1 MEELDDEHRK
11 QLIVDIVQIVSKQVP
26 IATDTDQ
33 IERQLCRS
41 STTLMNL
48 PLLLEIETTHPPS
61 SRAIMRAPD
70 CLRYTLDLDGIVER
84 FPQP

>member
-61 SRAIMRAPD
+61 SKSHHESTRLSSLYLG
-70 CLRYTLDLDGIVER
+70 LRWHR
-84 FPQP
+84 